1 MARAPSE
8 VVIYH
13 NPACITSC
21 KVLQAILDAGVEP
34 RVVEYP
40 ENAPQPG

>member
-21 KVLQAILDAGVEP
+21 KVLRMIRDAGVEP

-40 ENAPQPG
+40 ENAAQPG